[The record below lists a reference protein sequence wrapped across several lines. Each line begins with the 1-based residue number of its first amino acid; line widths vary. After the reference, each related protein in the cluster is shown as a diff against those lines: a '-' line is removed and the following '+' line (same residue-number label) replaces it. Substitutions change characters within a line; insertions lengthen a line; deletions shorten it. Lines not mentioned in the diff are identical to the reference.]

1 MSDAMIQYSSPVE
14 GLFAQIK
21 SVRPTSMSCPPN
33 IWAGLYDIAIDHA
46 QSLHATEGVEMDKAL
61 VAGRQHV
68 IQMFGG
74 RMKGAVTGGAPTPKH
89 HLEFAQQVHSV
100 LVVSLQLTG
109 IVDSYVTRCNV
120 GLPTLTVQRRPE
132 QSLQMAE
139 GSAASSK
146 KSKWF

>member
-1 MSDAMIQYSSPVE
+1 MGLSDAMIQYSSPVE

-33 IWAGLYDIAIDHA
+33 IWAGLYDIAINHA
-46 QSLHATEGVEMDKAL
+46 QNLHATEGVEMDKAL
-61 VAGRQHV
+61 FAGRQRV

-89 HLEFAQQVHSV
+89 HLEFAQQVPSV
-100 LVVSLQLTG
+100 LLARSQLTG
-109 IVDSYVTRCNV
+109 GVDSYVTKCNV
-120 GLPTLTVQRRPE
+120 GLPTLMVQLRPE
-132 QSLQMAE
+132 QSLQTVE

-146 KSKWF
+146 R